1 MSPKKD
7 AHQKTIALCAT
18 LAVVMFALC
27 FSMIPLYNALCRST
41 GLNGSVDLS
50 TVASIA
56 NNQPTDSRRVV
67 TMQFVTTNNAELPWD
82 FYPKNP
88 SLDIHPEANNKM
100 LFYVKNN
107 TKHTMTVQAIPS
119 ITPWQA
125 AKHLHKIECFCFRQQ
140 TLKAGESMAMP
151 VVFRIDKDIPS
162 DIKTVTLAYT
172 LFDVTQQKISAEKT
186 KRNTT

>member
-1 MSPKKD
+1 MASKKPP
-7 AHQKTIALCAT
+7 HQNTIIVCTVA
-18 LAVVMFALC
+18 AVVMFALC

-50 TVASIA
+50 IVASI
-56 NNQPTDSRRVV
+56 NNQQPTETNRTV

-82 FYPKNP
+82 FYPQQH

-100 LFYVKNN
+100 LFVVKNN

-140 TLKAGESMAMP
+140 TLKAGDTMTMP
-151 VVFRIDKDIPS
+151 VVFRIDKDIPKE
-162 DIKTVTLAYT
+162 IKTVTLAYT
-172 LFDVTQQKISAEKT
+172 LFDVTQQKISAEKI
-186 KRNTT
+186 KRSAT

>member
-1 MSPKKD
+1 MGLKQTTHRK
-7 AHQKTIALCAT
+7 IVIGCAM

-27 FSMIPLYNALCRST
+27 FSMIPLYNALCRAT

-50 TVASIA
+50 SVASA
-56 NNQPTDSRRVV
+56 NNNQATEINRVV

-82 FYPKNP
+82 FYPKAH

-151 VVFRIDKDIPS
+151 VVFRIDKDIPN
-162 DIKTVTLAYT
+162 DIQTITLAYT
-172 LFDVTQQKISAEKT
+172 LFDVTQQKQLRKI
-186 KRNTT
+186 KRTAT